1 MNNLFQKTNAYWARY
16 SNYEYRKG
24 DDGTLYIMPTGAALP
39 SVYDPMKEVEALV
52 VDAINVGRLA
62 MKCGSGTGSG
72 AGGGRENELELQF
85 AVLDFVKKYGLLGF
99 MTAIPTTPDFID
111 YDAVYMLKN
120 NFIKKETMH
129 TKDYLSLFFP
139 FGKPDIYKDKE
150 KSQWN
155 VNSENLSSS
164 KSAENFKRGRMVL
177 ALAQTFSSEPM
188 AVGMSL
194 LPIYAERYDWLVTQF
209 QDWAFM
215 LVSAFL
221 FYDKKDSADEF
232 NRDLYRQGVAAF
244 GNKAPTYHISLYDDK
259 PRIVWDFHSLLLTI
273 QTMFGY
279 ALTDEA
285 RPVRLCK
292 HCNLTFIAKHSNAAF
307 CSPECK
313 NQYNVYKNRGSK
325 E

>member
-1 MNNLFQKTNAYWARY
+1 MNNLFQKTNAYWAKY
-16 SNYEYRKG
+16 SDYEYRQG
-24 DDGTLYIMPTGAALP
+24 ENDNLYIVPTEVALP
-39 SVYDPMKEVEALV
+39 SVYDPMKEVEAIV

-62 MKCGSGTGSG
+62 MKQERQES
-72 AGGGRENELELQF
+72 ELQQ
-85 AVLDFVKKYGLLGF
+85 AVLAFVKRYGLLGF

-120 NFIKKETMH
+120 NFIKKEAMH

-139 FGKPDIYKDKE
+139 FEKPDIYKDKD

-155 VNSENLSSS
+155 VSSENLNDGG
-164 KSAENFKRGRMVL
+164 SAENFKRGRMVL
-177 ALAQTFSSEPM
+177 ALAKTFSSEPT

-215 LVSAFL
+215 LVSVFL
-221 FYDKKDSADEF
+221 FYDKKDSTDEF
-232 NRDLYRQGVAAF
+232 SRDLYRQGVAAF
-244 GNKAPTYHISLYDDK
+244 GNKAPTYHVSLYDDK
-259 PRIVWDFHSLLLTI
+259 PKIVWDFYSLLLTI

-279 ALTDEA
+279 ALTDEN

-292 HCNLTFIAKHSNAAF
+292 HCNLAFIAKRNNAVF
-307 CSPECK
+307 CSHDCK
-313 NQYNVYKNRGSK
+313 NQYNVYKGRGKKS
-325 E
+325 